1 MIHHVSVE
9 CQRAD
14 REALHAFWAA
24 LGFTAVHPPE
34 SLAARADWMESEG
47 TQVHLL
53 WADDPVVPRQGHVA
67 VRVADHDAAVAAL
80 REAGFEVEAR
90 EPHWGVPRSYAT
102 SPGGHTVELF
112 DTGP

>member
-1 MIHHVSVE
+1 
-9 CQRAD
+9 
-14 REALHAFWAA
+14 
-24 LGFTAVHPPE
+24 
-34 SLAARADWMESEG
+34 
-47 TQVHLL
+47 
-53 WADDPVVPRQGHVA
+53 